1 MLTIKKIY
9 NIIGGELKDASNKE
23 SNEINDF

>member
-1 MLTIKKIY
+1 MLTIKKIH
-9 NIIGGELKDASNKE
+9 NIIGGELKDANNKE